1 MRKNFGVK
9 TYVYPQPV
17 FIIATYNEDGT
28 ANAMNAAWGG
38 IAEENQIFLC
48 LSAQHKTTNNI
59 LKTQAFTISLA
70 DAKHVVACDYVG
82 IISGNQEKNKME
94 KAGFHTI
101 KSEFV
106 NAPIIEELPLTIEC
120 KLISYDPQTCRLF
133 GEIINVSADEK
144 VLDEKGKID
153 VEKLEPITYDA
164 VHHTYIQLGKQVGKA
179 FQEGLKLK

>member
-82 IISGNQEKNKME
+82 IISGNQEKK
-94 KAGFHTI
+94 
-101 KSEFV
+101 
-106 NAPIIEELPLTIEC
+106 
-120 KLISYDPQTCRLF
+120 
-133 GEIINVSADEK
+133 
-144 VLDEKGKID
+144 
-153 VEKLEPITYDA
+153 
-164 VHHTYIQLGKQVGKA
+164 
-179 FQEGLKLK
+179 

>member
-28 ANAMNAAWGG
+28 TNAMNAAWGG
-38 IAEENQIFLC
+38 IADENQIFLC
-48 LSAQHKTTNNI
+48 LSAQHKTTTNI
-59 LKTQAFTISLA
+59 LKTQAFTINLA
-70 DAKHVVACDYVG
+70 DVKHVVACDYVG
-82 IISGNQEKNKME
+82 IVSGNQEKNKME

-120 KLISYDPQTCRLF
+120 KLISYDSQTCRLF
-133 GEIINVSADEK
+133 GEIVNVSADEK
-144 VLDEKGKID
+144 ILDEKGKID
-153 VEKLEPITYDA
+153 VEKLKPITYDA
-164 VHHTYIQLGKQVGKA
+164 VHHKYIQLGKQVGKA
-179 FQEGLKLK
+179 FQDGLKMK

>member
-48 LSAQHKTTNNI
+48 LSAQHKTINNI

-153 VEKLEPITYDA
+153 VKKLEPITYDA